1 MTSELGAEL
10 SCCVGNRGGAEIS
23 NVVILWLA
31 IMQVADQNITL
42 YCKPLILGEYFYWA
56 ILA

>member
-1 MTSELGAEL
+1 MTSESGAEL

-23 NVVILWLA
+23 NIVILWLV

-42 YCKPLILGEYFYWA
+42 YCKTLTLGGYFNWA